1 VIGLLNRFYSLS
13 PESRRNFKPTKR
25 KDYEM
30 KKHFRLSIVCLGILL
45 AGSGW
50 YNHARA
56 QDIDLEVE
64 NPAEAEAA
72 GRTSVALGLG
82 PGIAPEYE
90 GSSDYKVVP
99 IPFVSVR
106 FSNDMSI
113 QWIANLARA
122 NLIPSRTWMAGPM
135 LQYIPK
141 RDNVDN
147 NKVDKLD
154 SVDAAV
160 MGGGFAGFRVD
171 QFSLSLEAMQDIASG
186 NDGAIIRLRGGYHL
200 PISKEWSASVNAFTT
215 WADDDYMDAYFGI
228 NQHNANKSGLK
239 KFDANSGIKDV
250 GLSLPVTYSPWE
262 HWSVMGAV
270 AYKRL
275 LGDAADSPVVDDEG
289 NANQVVG
296 GMLLIYRF

>member
-1 VIGLLNRFYSLS
+1 M
-13 PESRRNFKPTKR
+13 KR
-25 KDYEM
+25 
-30 KKHFRLSIVCLGILL
+30 HFWVAIVFIGILMVGP
-45 AGSGW
+45 GS
-50 YNHARA
+50 YNYARA

-64 NPAEAEAA
+64 NPAEAEAVGQTA
-72 GRTSVALGLG
+72 VAIGLG

-90 GSSDYKVVP
+90 GSSDYHAVP

-113 QWIANLARA
+113 QWIANQARA
-122 NLIPSRTWMAGPM
+122 NLIPNRTWMAGPM

-154 SVDAAV
+154 SVDAAL
-160 MGGGFAGFRVD
+160 MAGLFGGFRID
-171 QFSLSLEAMQDIASG
+171 RFSFSLEAMQDIASG
-186 NDGAIIRLRGGYHL
+186 NDGAIVRFRGGYHI
-200 PISKEWSASVNAFTT
+200 PISEVWNASLNAFTT

-228 NQHNANKSGLK
+228 NRHNANKSGLK
-239 KFDANSGIKDV
+239 KFSANSGFKDV
-250 GLSLPVTYSPWE
+250 GVALPVTYSPWE
-262 HWSVMGAV
+262 HWSLMGAV

-289 NANQVVG
+289 NANQFVG
-296 GMLLIYRF
+296 GMLVIYRF

>member
-1 VIGLLNRFYSLS
+1 LQKSQ
-13 PESRRNFKPTKR
+13 RNFKRVKR
-25 KDYEM
+25 KENTM
-30 KKHFRLSIVCLGILL
+30 KRHYWVAIIIIGILMGVPVL
-45 AGSGW
+45 
-50 YNHARA
+50 YNHAWA
-56 QDIDLEVE
+56 QDIDLAVE
-64 NPAEAEAA
+64 NPAEAEAV

-90 GSSDYKVVP
+90 GSSDYKLVP

-113 QWIANLARA
+113 QWIANMARA
-122 NLIPSRTWMAGPM
+122 NLIPSRTWMAGPT
-135 LQYIPK
+135 LQYIQK

-160 MGGGFAGFRVD
+160 MGGGFAGFRID
-171 QFSLSLEAMQDIASG
+171 RFSLSLEAMQDLASG
-186 NDGAIIRLRGGYHL
+186 NDGAVIRLRGGYHL
-200 PISKEWSASVNAFTT
+200 PISKEWTASINAFTT
-215 WADDDYMDAYFGI
+215 WADDDYMEAYFGI
-228 NQHNANKSGLK
+228 NRKNSDRSGLK
-239 KFDANSGIKDV
+239 KFDASSGIKDV
-250 GLSLPVTYSPWE
+250 GLALPVTYSPWE

-296 GMLLIYRF
+296 GALLIYRF